1 MTHFFLLT
9 SLKASRAP
17 LFAVL
22 ASLPVLFGGLAI
34 AAQDRYTLRIPDGF
48 AFAEFRGYEDWEN
61 VAVSQTE
68 TAIKVILANPIM
80 MTAFRNGLPAEGKL
94 FPDGSKVVKI
104 FWSFKKNEVSP
115 YSVNV
120 PDALKELAF
129 IEKDTKRFPNRHG
142 WAYADWAY
150 DAATDTLE
158 PSQLSQS
165 GTECGYACHTLVSAQ
180 DYIFTAYP
188 KR

>member
-1 MTHFFLLT
+1 MFSIATING
-9 SLKASRAP
+9 LKRKNI
-17 LFAVL
+17 
-22 ASLPVLFGGLAI
+22 LAI
-34 AAQDRYTLRIPDGF
+34 AISVALPIVVGSLALAAQDRYTLKIPDGL
-48 AFAEFRGYEDWEN
+48 AFSDFRGYEDWQD
-61 VAVSQTE
+61 VAVSLTE
-68 TAIKVILANPIM
+68 TRIKAILANPIM

-120 PDALKELAF
+120 PDTLKELAF
-129 IEKDTKRFPNRHG
+129 IEKDTKRFPNTHG

-150 DAATDTLE
+150 DAATDTFK

-165 GTECGYACHTLVSAQ
+165 GAECGYACHTKVSAQ